1 MNKLFF
7 YVEGDHDE
15 IFANFILADY
25 LRQSKSIELWPI
37 KYAEKPPKLINKDI
51 KSKSDYNYLFLS
63 DLDTDEHTCIT
74 GRKEDRIKNYK
85 YLDWS
90 SIIIVREEIESWY
103 LAGID
108 TSLDQF
114 SSLDVPDNTE
124 GIDKETF
131 DEMIKDISEYK
142 KDALIEIAKNYDFDL
157 AVKRNKSFKYF
168 LDKLDGINYWCFFLF
183 WYFDGCDDGY
193 LN

>member
-1 MNKLFF
+1 MSWESDKFLSMIIWSLAMNKLFL
-7 YVEGDHDE
+7 YIEGNHDE
-15 IFANFILADY
+15 IFANLILADF

-63 DLDTDEHTCIT
+63 DLDNEEHACIT
-74 GRKEDRIKNYK
+74 ARKEDRIKNYK

-124 GIDKETF
+124 GIVKETF

-142 KDALIEIAKNYDFDL
+142 KDALIEIAKNYNFDL

-168 LDKLDGINYWCFFLF
+168 LDKLDGFNY
-183 WYFDGCDDGY
+183 
-193 LN
+193 

>member
-1 MNKLFF
+1 MSWESDKFLSMIIWSLAMNKLFL
-7 YVEGDHDE
+7 YIEGDHDE

-63 DLDTDEHTCIT
+63 DLDNEEHACIT
-74 GRKEDRIKNYK
+74 ARKEDRIKNYK

-142 KDALIEIAKNYDFDL
+142 KDALIEIAKNYNFDL

-168 LDKLDGINYWCFFLF
+168 LDKLDGFNY
-183 WYFDGCDDGY
+183 
-193 LN
+193 

>member
-1 MNKLFF
+1 MSWESDKFLSMIIWSLAMNKLFL
-7 YVEGDHDE
+7 YIEGDHDE

-63 DLDTDEHTCIT
+63 DLDNEEHTA
-74 GRKEDRIKNYK
+74 RKEDRIKNYK

-142 KDALIEIAKNYDFDL
+142 KDALIEIAKNYNFDL

-168 LDKLDGINYWCFFLF
+168 LDKLDGFNY
-183 WYFDGCDDGY
+183 
-193 LN
+193 